1 MPPPA
6 TATALPS
13 RPTAP
18 PAQPPA
24 PPPPIPTPR
33 RRTGLAV
40 QIVAWSFV
48 PTAIILIAVALV
60 SFMAYRQVT
69 ADLAVAREEEVTRLS
84 ASQLAIGLADFADT
98 LDGVARALTAAGPS
112 AVDRR
117 AAVDRAQ
124 NRLVVFDAGV
134 VLLNSHGVVEHTLPA
149 RGALVGRAWSG
160 QPFFQ
165 ELVRRA
171 EPVFSDAVTIG
182 DVPVIVVGVPVLG
195 EHGELVGVLAGL
207 FRLGATEVSAFYG
220 SIVRLR
226 LGESGA
232 LYVVDQNGRVLYHS
246 DSDRI
251 GQDYA
256 GLAAVRAVA
265 AGESGAL
272 RTRDFEGRDIVA
284 GFAPVPG
291 TPWGLVNEEQWATL
305 LEPSRRWR
313 EFLIGLLALGVL
325 VPALVTAVGV
335 RRITR
340 PIRDLTSAARAVAG
354 GDFDQTLTVRT
365 GNEIED
371 LAAQFNDMARQLA
384 ASYGVLEQR
393 VAELLADAQRTAA
406 IEERQR
412 LARELHD
419 SVTQSLYSLTL
430 LAAAGQ
436 RLAVSDAPGAAD
448 RLPATLER
456 LAATAQQALKEMRL
470 LVFELRPLELETE
483 GFVAAV
489 RRRLETVE
497 QRTGIR
503 AELVTADACDVDE
516 AIEGDLYRIVQ
527 ELLNNTL
534 KHAEATA
541 VSVRLDCRDDAIVV
555 EVADDGRGFDPAA
568 VAGRGGLGLTS
579 IRERAAALGADLVM
593 DAVPDGGTRVRVT
606 VPRRAARAG

>member
-1 MPPPA
+1 MSP
-6 TATALPS
+6 
-13 RPTAP
+13 
-18 PAQPPA
+18 
-24 PPPPIPTPR
+24 PR
-33 RRTGLAV
+33 RAGLAV

-84 ASQLAIGLADFADT
+84 ASQLAAGLTDFVGT
-98 LDGVARALTAAGPS
+98 LDAVARALTAAGPS
-112 AVDRR
+112 AVERR
-117 AAVDRAQ
+117 ATLDRAR

-134 VLLNSHGVVEHTLPA
+134 VLLDSHGVVTHALP
-149 RGALVGRAWSG
+149 RRSDLVGQAWSG

-171 EPVFSDAVTIG
+171 EPVFSDALTIG
-182 DVPVIVVGVPVLG
+182 GVPVIALGVPVLG
-195 EHGELVGVLAGL
+195 EQGQLAGVLAGM

-232 LYVVDQNGRVLYHS
+232 LYVVDQAGRVLYHS

-251 GQDYA
+251 GADYA
-256 GLAAVRAVA
+256 GLAAVRSVVG
-265 AGESGAL
+265 GEAGAL
-272 RTRDFEGRDIVA
+272 RTRDVEGRDIVA

-291 TPWGLVNEEQWATL
+291 TPWGLVNEEQWSTL

-340 PIRDLTSAARAVAG
+340 PIRDLTNAARAVAG
-354 GDFDQTLTVRT
+354 GDFDQSLTVRT

-384 ASYGVLEQR
+384 ASYGELEQR
-393 VAELLADAQRTAA
+393 VALLLADAQRTAA
-406 IEERQR
+406 IVERQR

-436 RLAVSDAPGAAD
+436 RLATSGDGAAD

-456 LAATAQQALKEMRL
+456 LSATAQQALKEMRL

-483 GFVAAV
+483 GFVGAV
-489 RRRLETVE
+489 RRRLEAVE
-497 QRTGIR
+497 QRAGLR
-503 AELVTADACDVDE
+503 AELVAPAGCDIDE

-534 KHAEATA
+534 KHAGATA
-541 VSVRLDCRDDAIVV
+541 VSVRLTCGRDATTV

-579 IRERAAALGADLVM
+579 IRERAAALGAELVM
-593 DAVPDGGTRVRVT
+593 DAAPRGGTRVRVT
-606 VPRRAARAG
+606 VPRVRDGGG